1 MDDRPSPEFTEKLES
16 EETVENERPGDGHD
30 EIAGVG
36 ETEGDGDEA
45 RRRGVEDMDS
55 ISLYWSIAALNTS

>member
-1 MDDRPSPEFTEKLES
+1 MDDRPSPEFIEKLES

-45 RRRGVEDMDS
+45 RRGVEDMDS
-55 ISLYWSIAALNTS
+55 ISLYWSIAALNTG